1 MTLPIDDRAT
11 DDRAIDDPA
20 RLEPAFS
27 ALCNELGF
35 CLHDKG
41 QKKVALALPSG
52 LDAAVKAVLD
62 ASGADFLNTP
72 GSLKRQIRDCLKANL
87 PPE

>member
-1 MTLPIDDRAT
+1 MSA
-11 DDRAIDDPA
+11 AEEQA
-20 RLEPAFS
+20 RHAQMFG
-27 ALCNELGF
+27 ALCTELGF

-41 QKKVALALPSG
+41 EKKVMAALPTG

-87 PPE
+87 PA